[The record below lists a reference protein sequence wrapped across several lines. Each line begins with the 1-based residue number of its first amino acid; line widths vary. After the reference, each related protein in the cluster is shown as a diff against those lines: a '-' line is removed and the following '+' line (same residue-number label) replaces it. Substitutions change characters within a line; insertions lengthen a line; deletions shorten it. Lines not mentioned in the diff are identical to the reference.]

1 MKSFNIPSVFPDK
14 VLRQADRVPDHVQ
27 EADLDGRLDLR
38 NLVTV
43 TIDGEDAKDLDD
55 AISLTKEDGIYHLGV
70 HLSLIHISGG
80 LRLFRPHEKQRWK
93 EHPEP

>member
-38 NLVTV
+38 DLVTV

-55 AISLTKEDGIYHLGV
+55 AVSLYMDGDNYVLGV
-70 HLSLIHISGG
+70 HIADDVELCAGAQCS
-80 LRLFRPHEKQRWK
+80 
-93 EHPEP
+93 